1 MSYVVISTQAKD
13 LLLSIKTRALT
24 AHNATQGWATDTML
38 ARAREDLRQLEREVR
53 AALREL
59 PR

>member
-1 MSYVVISTQAKD
+1 MTYVVLSPQAKD

-24 AHNATQGWATDTML
+24 AHNTTHGWTTDTMV

-53 AALREL
+53 AALKEL

>member
-1 MSYVVISTQAKD
+1 MTYVVLSPQAKD
-13 LLLSIKTRALT
+13 LLLSIKTRAVT
-24 AHNATQGWATDTML
+24 AHNATHGWATDTMI
-38 ARAREDLRQLEREVR
+38 ARTREDLRQLEREVK